1 MLVKDLMTDRPVTV
15 ARDTTV
21 KEALR
26 LLAAHAITSMPV
38 LGKGGRVCGV
48 VSEADLIRDLVSED
62 PRCHEIPL
70 DDHWRDHAARVE
82 DVMTPH
88 AVTVRPETDLA
99 VAVELITSTS
109 IKSVPVV
116 DVHER
121 LVGMLS
127 RSDVVRV
134 LSKADDELER
144 AVDALLRSMGLDD
157 WVADVN
163 DGTVA
168 LTGPEGSPEEAM
180 ARLVAGTVP
189 GVVEV
194 RIA

>member
-1 MLVKDLMTDRPVTV
+1 
-15 ARDTTV
+15 
-21 KEALR
+21 
-26 LLAAHAITSMPV
+26 
-38 LGKGGRVCGV
+38 
-48 VSEADLIRDLVSED
+48 
-62 PRCHEIPL
+62 
-70 DDHWRDHAARVE
+70 
-82 DVMTPH
+82 
-88 AVTVRPETDLA
+88 
-99 VAVELITSTS
+99 
-109 IKSVPVV
+109 
-116 DVHER
+116 
-121 LVGMLS
+121 MLS

-134 LSKADDELER
+134 LSSADDELER

-168 LTGPEGSPEEAM
+168 LTGPEGSTEGAI

>member
-15 ARDTTV
+15 TRDTLV

-26 LLAAHAITSMPV
+26 LLATHAITSMPV
-38 LGKGGRVCGV
+38 LGRSGEVCGV
-48 VSEADLIRDLVSED
+48 VSEADLIRDLVSDD
-62 PRCHEIPL
+62 PRSHEIPL
-70 DDHWRDHAARVE
+70 DDPWRDHPARVE

-109 IKSVPVV
+109 VKSVPVV

-134 LSKADDELER
+134 LARADDELER
-144 AVDALLRSMGLDD
+144 AVDALLQSMGLDN
-157 WVADVN
+157 WVADVT

-168 LTGPEGSPEEAM
+168 LTGPEGSTEGAI